1 MEEHDKIEL
10 RHEDVQEILGTPPSW
25 IIRWGTTVILMGIG
39 LLFYVGWI
47 VKYPDIIRAQVQ
59 ITTEVPPITV
69 VARTTGYLSKLMV
82 KENDT
87 VKAGDLLVVLQNSAK
102 YEDVLNL
109 EKKLAE
115 LEVLTPSV
123 IEAFKPDLGFN
134 LGELQLNYSAFVQI
148 LKELQFKKEENFISQ
163 TVSQYDSQIQNYGK
177 LIKTEKDKQVT
188 AEKNLLLARNRFL
201 EKQKLYTQNVI
212 SRNDLED
219 AKKEEYRYEQ
229 DIKNIKGSIEQLNG
243 QILNVRKNILDAQQT
258 TKEVSSTKYVS
269 LIENMNQLKSAIQKW
284 KQTYLLS
291 APSDGRVSFFNNY
304 WAENQNIREGAAV
317 MAIVPP
323 NGSGIVGM
331 VELSLMGSGKVR
343 QGQRVVMKFD
353 SYPYDRYGV
362 VQGQVQSKALLPRDN
377 KTISVRVA
385 LPNRLQTN
393 RGYDLKFDQQM
404 IGSAEIITEERR
416 FIERMFDKLISIFR
430 ENKY

>member
-25 IIRWGTTVILMGIG
+25 IIRWGTTVILTGIG
-39 LLFYVGWI
+39 LLFLVGWM
-47 VKYPDIIRAQVQ
+47 VKYPDIIHGQVS
-59 ITTEVPPITV
+59 ITTEVPPISV

-87 VKAGDLLVVLQNSAK
+87 VRAGDLLVVLQSSAR
-102 YEDVLNL
+102 YEDVLRL
-109 EKKLAE
+109 EKKMSD
-115 LEVLTPSV
+115 LESLDPSV
-123 IEAFKPDLGFN
+123 IEGFQPDLGFN

-163 TVSQYDSQIQNYGK
+163 TVRQFDSQIQNYGK

-188 AEKNLLLARNRFL
+188 AEKNLQLARNRFL

-258 TKEVSSTKYVS
+258 TKETNTSKYVG
-269 LIENMNQLKSAIQKW
+269 LIEAMNQLKSAIQKW
-284 KQTYLLS
+284 KQTYLLT

-331 VELSLMGSGKVR
+331 VELALSSSGKVR
-343 QGQRVVMKFD
+343 EGQRVVMKFD
-353 SYPYDRYGV
+353 SYPYDRYGLV
-362 VQGQVQSKALLPRDN
+362 HGEVQSKALLPRDN
-377 KTISVRVA
+377 RTISVRVA
-385 LPNRLQTN
+385 LPNRLHTN

-416 FIERMFDKLISIFR
+416 FIERMFDKLLSIFR
-430 ENKY
+430 DDK

>member
-1 MEEHDKIEL
+1 MEEYDEIEL

-25 IIRWGTTVILMGIG
+25 IIRWGTTVVLLGIC
-39 LLFYVGWI
+39 LLFLVGWI
-47 VKYPDIIRAQVQ
+47 VKYPDIIHAQVQ
-59 ITTEVPPITV
+59 VTTEVPPISV
-69 VARTTGYLSKLMV
+69 VARTTGYLSKLLV

-87 VKAGDLLVVLQNSAK
+87 VKAGDLLVVLQSSAK
-102 YEDVLNL
+102 YEDVLKL
-109 EKKLAE
+109 EKRLSE

-123 IEAFKPDLGFN
+123 IESFQADLGLN
-134 LGELQLNYSAFVQI
+134 LGELQMNYSGFTQI

-163 TVSQYDSQIQNYGK
+163 TVHQFDSQIKNYEK
-177 LIKTEKDKQVT
+177 LIKTERDKQVT
-188 AEKNLLLARNRFL
+188 AEKNLQLAKNRFI
-201 EKQKLYTQNVI
+201 EKQKLYTQSVI

-229 DIKNIKGSIEQLNG
+229 DVKNIKSTVEQLNG

-258 TKEVSSTKYVS
+258 TKETSSTKYVG
-269 LIENMNQLKSAIQKW
+269 LIEAMNQLKSAIQKW
-284 KQTYLLS
+284 KQTYLLT

-323 NGSGIVGM
+323 NGSGIIGM
-331 VELSLMGSGKVR
+331 VELPLAISGKVR
-343 QGQRVVMKFD
+343 EGQRVVMKFD
-353 SYPYDRYGV
+353 SYPYDKYGF

-385 LPNRLQTN
+385 LPNRLKTN

-404 IGSAEIITEERR
+404 LGSAEIITEERR
-416 FIERMFDKLISIFR
+416 FIERMFDKLISLFR
-430 ENKY
+430 SN

>member
-1 MEEHDKIEL
+1 MEEYDEIEL
-10 RHEDVQEILGTPPSW
+10 RHEDVQEILGTPPAW
-25 IIRWGTTVILMGIG
+25 IIRWGTSVVLIGIC
-39 LLFYVGWI
+39 LLFIVGWI
-47 VKYPDIIRAQVQ
+47 VKYPDIIHAQVQ
-59 ITTEVPPITV
+59 VTTEVPPISV
-69 VARTTGYLSKLMV
+69 VARTTGYLSKLLV

-87 VKAGDLLVVLQNSAK
+87 VKAGDLLVVLQSSAR
-102 YEDVLNL
+102 YEDVLKL
-109 EKKLAE
+109 EKSMTE

-123 IEAFKPDLGFN
+123 IESYEADLGLN
-134 LGELQLNYSAFVQI
+134 LGELQMNYSGFTQI

-163 TVSQYDSQIQNYGK
+163 TVSQFDSQIKNYEK
-177 LIKTEKDKQVT
+177 LIKTEKDKQLT
-188 AEKNLLLARNRFL
+188 AEKNLQLAKNRFN

-229 DIKNIKGSIEQLNG
+229 DVKNIRSTIEQLNG

-258 TKEVSSTKYVS
+258 TKETSSTKYVG
-269 LIENMNQLKSAIQKW
+269 LIEAMSQLKSAIEKW
-284 KQTYLLS
+284 KQTYLLT

-331 VELSLMGSGKVR
+331 VELPLAISGKVSE
-343 QGQRVVMKFD
+343 GQRVVMKFD
-353 SYPYDRYGV
+353 SYPYDKYGF
-362 VQGQVQSKALLPRDN
+362 VQGQVLSKALLPRDN

-385 LPNRLQTN
+385 LPHRLKTN
-393 RGYDLKFDQQM
+393 RGYELKFDQQM
-404 IGSAEIITEERR
+404 LGSAEIITEERR
-416 FIERMFDKLISIFR
+416 FIERMFDKLISLFR
-430 ENKY
+430 ST

>member
-25 IIRWGTTVILMGIG
+25 ILRWGTTVILLGIC
-39 LLFYVGWI
+39 LLLLVGWI
-47 VKYPDIIRAQVQ
+47 VKYPDIIPAQVL
-59 ITTEVPPITV
+59 ITTEVPPISV
-69 VARTTGYLSKLMV
+69 VARTTGYLSKLVV

-87 VKAGDLLVVLQNSAK
+87 VHVGDLLVVLQSAAN
-102 YEDVLNL
+102 YEHILKL
-109 EKKLAE
+109 EKELSA

-123 IEAFKPDLGFN
+123 IEGFQPELGLS
-134 LGELQLNYSAFVQI
+134 LGEIQLNYSSFVQI

-163 TVSQYDSQIQNYGK
+163 TVYQYDSQIKNYER
-177 LIKTEKDKQVT
+177 LIKTEKDKLAT
-188 AEKNLLLARNRFL
+188 AQKNLQLAQNRFE
-201 EKQKLYTQNVI
+201 EKKQLYTQNVI

-229 DIKNIKGSIEQLNG
+229 DFKNIKSNVEQLNG
-243 QILNVRKNILDAQQT
+243 QILNIRKSILDVQQT
-258 TKEVSSTKYVS
+258 TKEVNSTKYVG
-269 LIENMNQLKSAIQKW
+269 LIEAMNQLKTAIHKW
-284 KQTYLLS
+284 KQTYLLT

-304 WAENQNIREGAAV
+304 WAENQDIREGAAV

-331 VELSLMGSGKVR
+331 VELPLAGAGKVR
-343 QGQRVVMKFD
+343 EGQRVVMKFY
-353 SYPYDRYGV
+353 SYPYDRYGI
-362 VQGQVQSKALLPRDN
+362 VQGEVQSKALLPRDN

-385 LPNRLQTN
+385 LPNRLHTN

-404 IGSAEIITEERR
+404 TGAAEIVTEERR
-416 FIERMFDKLISIFR
+416 FIERLFDKLLSIFR
-430 ENKY
+430 SN

>member
-1 MEEHDKIEL
+1 MEEYDEIEL

-25 IIRWGTTVILMGIG
+25 IIRWGTTVVLVGIC
-39 LLFYVGWI
+39 LLFLVGWI
-47 VKYPDIIRAQVQ
+47 VKYPDIIHAQVQ
-59 ITTEVPPITV
+59 VTTEVPPISV
-69 VARTTGYLSKLMV
+69 VARTTGYLSKLLV

-87 VKAGDLLVVLQNSAK
+87 VKAGDLLVVLQSSAK
-102 YEDVLNL
+102 YEDVLKL
-109 EKKLAE
+109 EKRLSE

-123 IEAFKPDLGFN
+123 IESFQADLGLS
-134 LGELQLNYSAFVQI
+134 LGELQMNYSGFTQI

-163 TVSQYDSQIQNYGK
+163 TVHQFDSQIKNYEK
-177 LIKTEKDKQVT
+177 LIKTERDKQIT
-188 AEKNLLLARNRFL
+188 AEKNLQLAKNRFT
-201 EKQKLYTQNVI
+201 EKQKLYTQSVI

-229 DIKNIKGSIEQLNG
+229 DVKNIKSTIEQLNG
-243 QILNVRKNILDAQQT
+243 QILNVKKNILDAQQT
-258 TKEVSSTKYVS
+258 TKETSSTKYVG
-269 LIENMNQLKSAIQKW
+269 LIEAMNQLKSAIQKW
-284 KQTYLLS
+284 KQTYLLT

-323 NGSGIVGM
+323 NGSGIIGM
-331 VELSLMGSGKVR
+331 VELPLAISGKVR
-343 QGQRVVMKFD
+343 EGQRVVMKFD
-353 SYPYDRYGV
+353 SYPYDKYGF

-385 LPNRLQTN
+385 LPNRLKTN

-404 IGSAEIITEERR
+404 LGSAEIITEERR
-416 FIERMFDKLISIFR
+416 FIERMFDKLISLFR
-430 ENKY
+430 NN

>member
-25 IIRWGTTVILMGIG
+25 IIRWGTTVILVGIC
-39 LLFYVGWI
+39 LLFFVGWI
-47 VKYPDIIRAQVQ
+47 VKYPDIIRGQVQ
-59 ITTEVPPITV
+59 ITTEVPPISV

-87 VKAGDLLVVLQNSAK
+87 VRSGDLLVVLQSSAK

-109 EKKLAE
+109 EKKLLE

-123 IEAFKPDLGFN
+123 IERFQPDLGFN
-134 LGELQLNYSAFVQI
+134 LGDLQLNYSAFVQI
-148 LKELQFKKEENFISQ
+148 LKEFQFKKEENFISQ
-163 TVSQYDSQIQNYGK
+163 TVNQYDSQILNYKK
-177 LIKTEKDKQVT
+177 LIKTEKDKQLT
-188 AEKNLLLARNRFL
+188 AEKNLQLAKNRFI

-229 DIKNIKGSIEQLNG
+229 DIKNIKSTIEQLNG
-243 QILNVRKNILDAQQT
+243 QILNVQKNILDVQQT
-258 TKEVSSTKYVS
+258 NKEVSTTKYVG
-269 LIENMNQLKSAIQKW
+269 LIEAMNQLKSAIQKW
-284 KQTYLLS
+284 KQTYLLT

-304 WAENQNIREGAAV
+304 WAENQNIREGVTV

-323 NGSGIVGM
+323 NGSGIIGM
-331 VELSLMGSGKVR
+331 VELPLSSSGKVR
-343 QGQRVVMKFD
+343 EGQRVVMKFD
-353 SYPYDRYGV
+353 SYPYQQFGIV
-362 VQGQVQSKALLPRDN
+362 EGKVQSKALLPRDN

-385 LPNRLQTN
+385 LPNRLKTN
-393 RGYDLKFDQQM
+393 RGVELKFDQQM
-404 IGSAEIITEERR
+404 IGSTEIITEERR
-416 FIERMFDKLISIFR
+416 FIERMFDKLISVFR
-430 ENKY
+430 DK

>member
-25 IIRWGTTVILMGIG
+25 IIRWGTTVILVGIC
-39 LLFYVGWI
+39 LLFFVGWI
-47 VKYPDIIRAQVQ
+47 VKYPDIIRGQVQ
-59 ITTEVPPITV
+59 ITTEVPPISV

-87 VKAGDLLVVLQNSAK
+87 VRSGDLLVVLQSSAK

-109 EKKLAE
+109 EKKLLE

-123 IEAFKPDLGFN
+123 IERFQPDLGFN
-134 LGELQLNYSAFVQI
+134 LGDLQLNYSAFVQI
-148 LKELQFKKEENFISQ
+148 LKEFQFKKEENFISQ
-163 TVSQYDSQIQNYGK
+163 TVNQYDSQILNYKK
-177 LIKTEKDKQVT
+177 LIKTEKDKQLT
-188 AEKNLLLARNRFL
+188 AEKNLQLAKNRFI

-229 DIKNIKGSIEQLNG
+229 DIKNIKSTIEQLNG
-243 QILNVRKNILDAQQT
+243 QILNVQKNILDVQQT
-258 TKEVSSTKYVS
+258 NKEVSTTKYVG
-269 LIENMNQLKSAIQKW
+269 LIEAMNQLKSAIQKW
-284 KQTYLLS
+284 KQTYLLT

-304 WAENQNIREGAAV
+304 WAENQNIREGVTV

-323 NGSGIVGM
+323 NGSGIIGM
-331 VELSLMGSGKVR
+331 VELPLSISGKVR
-343 QGQRVVMKFD
+343 EGQRVVMKFD
-353 SYPYDRYGV
+353 SYPYQQFGIV
-362 VQGQVQSKALLPRDN
+362 EGKVQSKALLPRDN

-385 LPNRLQTN
+385 LPNRLKTN
-393 RGYDLKFDQQM
+393 RGVELKFDQQM
-404 IGSAEIITEERR
+404 IGSTEIITEERR
-416 FIERMFDKLISIFR
+416 FVERMFDKLISVFR
-430 ENKY
+430 DN

>member
-25 IIRWGTTVILMGIG
+25 IIRWGTTVILMGIS
-39 LLFYVGWI
+39 LLLLVGWI
-47 VKYPDIIRAQVQ
+47 VKYPDIIHAQVQ
-59 ITTEVPPITV
+59 ITTEVPPISV
-69 VARTTGYLSKLMV
+69 VARTTGYLSKLIV

-87 VKAGDLLVVLQNSAK
+87 VRAGDLLVVLQSSAR

-109 EKKLAE
+109 EKKLAQ

-123 IEAFKPDLGFN
+123 IEGFKPDLGFN
-134 LGELQLNYSAFVQI
+134 LGDLQLNYSAFVQI
-148 LKELQFKKEENFISQ
+148 LKEMQFKKEENFISQ
-163 TVSQYDSQIQNYGK
+163 TVGQYDSQIKNYDK
-177 LIKTEKDKQVT
+177 LIKTEKDKQST
-188 AEKNLLLARNRFL
+188 AEKNLQLAKNRFL

-229 DIKNIKGSIEQLNG
+229 DLKNIKSNVEQLNG
-243 QILNVRKNILDAQQT
+243 QVLNVRKSILDVQQT
-258 TKEVSSTKYVS
+258 TKETNSTKYVS
-269 LIENMNQLKSAIQKW
+269 LIESLNQLKSAILKW
-284 KQTYLLS
+284 KQTYLME
-291 APSDGRVSFFNNY
+291 APSDGRVTFFNNY

-331 VELSLMGSGKVR
+331 VELNLSISGKVR
-343 QGQRVVMKFD
+343 EGQRVVMKFD
-353 SYPYDRYGV
+353 SYPYDKYGT

-377 KTISVRVA
+377 RTISVRVA
-385 LPNRLQTN
+385 LPNRLHTN

-416 FIERMFDKLISIFR
+416 FIERMFDKLIVIFR
-430 ENKY
+430 DNK

>member
-25 IIRWGTTVILMGIG
+25 IIRWGTTVILVGIC
-39 LLFYVGWI
+39 LLFFVGWI
-47 VKYPDIIRAQVQ
+47 VKYPDIIRGQVQ
-59 ITTEVPPITV
+59 ITTEVPPISV

-87 VKAGDLLVVLQNSAK
+87 VRSGDLLVVLQSSAK

-109 EKKLAE
+109 EKKLLE

-123 IEAFKPDLGFN
+123 IERFQPDLGFN
-134 LGELQLNYSAFVQI
+134 LGDLQLNYSAFVQI
-148 LKELQFKKEENFISQ
+148 LKEFQFKKEENFISQ
-163 TVSQYDSQIQNYGK
+163 TVNQYDSQILNYKK
-177 LIKTEKDKQVT
+177 LIKTEKDKQLT
-188 AEKNLLLARNRFL
+188 AEKNLQLAKNRFI

-229 DIKNIKGSIEQLNG
+229 DIKNIKSTIEQLNG
-243 QILNVRKNILDAQQT
+243 QILNVQKSILDVQQT
-258 TKEVSSTKYVS
+258 NKEVSTTKYVG
-269 LIENMNQLKSAIQKW
+269 LIEAMNQLKSAIQKW
-284 KQTYLLS
+284 KQTYLLT

-304 WAENQNIREGAAV
+304 WAENQNIREGVTV

-323 NGSGIVGM
+323 NGSGIIGM
-331 VELSLMGSGKVR
+331 VELPLSSSGKVR
-343 QGQRVVMKFD
+343 EGQRVVMKFD
-353 SYPYDRYGV
+353 SYPYQQFGIV
-362 VQGQVQSKALLPRDN
+362 EGKVQSKALLPRDN

-385 LPNRLQTN
+385 LPNRLKTN
-393 RGYDLKFDQQM
+393 RGVELKFDQQM
-404 IGSAEIITEERR
+404 IGSTEIITEERR
-416 FIERMFDKLISIFR
+416 FVERMFDKLISVFR
-430 ENKY
+430 DN

>member
-1 MEEHDKIEL
+1 MEEYDEIEL

-25 IIRWGTTVILMGIG
+25 IIRWGTTVVLVGIC
-39 LLFYVGWI
+39 LLFLVGWI
-47 VKYPDIIRAQVQ
+47 VKYPDIIHAQVQ
-59 ITTEVPPITV
+59 VTTEVPPISV
-69 VARTTGYLSKLMV
+69 VARTTGYLSKLLV

-87 VKAGDLLVVLQNSAK
+87 VKAGDLLVVLQSSAK
-102 YEDVLNL
+102 YEDVLKL
-109 EKKLAE
+109 EKRLSE

-123 IEAFKPDLGFN
+123 IESFQADLGLN
-134 LGELQLNYSAFVQI
+134 LGELQLNYSGFTQI

-163 TVSQYDSQIQNYGK
+163 TVHQFDSQIKNYDK
-177 LIKTEKDKQVT
+177 LIKTERDKQVT
-188 AEKNLLLARNRFL
+188 AEKNLQLAKNRFI
-201 EKQKLYTQNVI
+201 EKQKLYTQSVI

-229 DIKNIKGSIEQLNG
+229 DVKNIKSTIEQLNG
-243 QILNVRKNILDAQQT
+243 QILNVKKNILDAQQT
-258 TKEVSSTKYVS
+258 TKETSSTKYVG
-269 LIENMNQLKSAIQKW
+269 LIEAMNQLKSAIQKW
-284 KQTYLLS
+284 KQTYLLT

-323 NGSGIVGM
+323 NGSGIIGM
-331 VELSLMGSGKVR
+331 VELPLAISGKVR
-343 QGQRVVMKFD
+343 EGQRVVMKFD
-353 SYPYDRYGV
+353 SYPYDKYGF

-385 LPNRLQTN
+385 LPNRLKTN

-404 IGSAEIITEERR
+404 LGSAEIITEERR
-416 FIERMFDKLISIFR
+416 FIERMFDKLISLFR
-430 ENKY
+430 SN